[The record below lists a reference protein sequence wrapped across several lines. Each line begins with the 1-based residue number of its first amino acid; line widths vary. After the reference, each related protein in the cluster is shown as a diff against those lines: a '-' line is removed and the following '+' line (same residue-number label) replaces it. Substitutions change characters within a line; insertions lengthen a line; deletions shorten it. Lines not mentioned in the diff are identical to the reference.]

1 MLFWLICALLT
12 VAVTVLALRPLL
24 SGRRGAST
32 RDSEHDLQVYKDQL
46 DEVDRELER
55 GVIGQ
60 DEADAAR
67 IEISRRILSASEAVA
82 GGAGDATSPKR
93 RSFAFSLAASFVVV
107 SSLAVYLIVGS
118 PGYPGRP
125 FAERASTPA
134 NMASVADL
142 IARVEARLREV
153 PDDGQGWEVLAP
165 VYAKQGRHEDAIRAY
180 ARAME
185 LLGQNR
191 ARLRGFA
198 EAHLALSNGIVV
210 SEARDAFRK
219 ILAKEPELVAP
230 RFWLAVGLE
239 QDGKREAAKAAYEKV
254 LVDARAQ
261 VAKGE
266 IPPRVAKIIEER
278 LAAVGGE
285 VAATPSGGGEGE
297 RTPAAGE
304 AAGDDEARAA
314 IAKLPDEERARMI
327 ENMVAGLAE
336 RLESEGG
343 ERGEWER
350 LIRSYWVLG
359 RKKAARDALEAA
371 RRQFTEDATELAA
384 LDTFARNLGV
394 VP

>member
-24 SGRRGAST
+24 GGRRGAST

-46 DEVDRELER
+46 DEVDRDLER

-60 DEADAAR
+60 DEVDAAR
-67 IEISRRILSASEAVA
+67 IEISRRILSASEAAA
-82 GGAGDATSPKR
+82 GDASDATSPKR
-93 RSFAFSLAASFVVV
+93 RSFAFFLAASFVVV
-107 SSLAVYLIVGS
+107 GSLAAYLIVGS

-153 PDDGQGWEVLAP
+153 PEDGQGWEVLAP
-165 VYAKQGRHEDAIRAY
+165 VYAKQGRQEDAIRAY
-180 ARAME
+180 ARAMA
-185 LLGQNR
+185 LLGENR

-198 EAHLALSNGIVV
+198 EAHLALNNGIVG

-239 QDGKREAAKAAYEKV
+239 QDGKREPAKAAYEKL

-261 VAKGE
+261 VGKGE
-266 IPPRVAKIIEER
+266 FPPRVVKIIEER
-278 LAAVGGE
+278 LTAIGGT
-285 VAATPSGGGEGE
+285 VAIAPSGGGEGE
-297 RTPAAGE
+297 QTPAAS
-304 AAGDDEARAA
+304 DDEARAA

-327 ENMVAGLAE
+327 ESMVAGLAE

>member
-12 VAVTVLALRPLL
+12 VAVTVMALRPLL
-24 SGRRGAST
+24 SGRRDAST

-46 DEVDRELER
+46 DEVDRELDR
-55 GVIGQ
+55 GVIAQ
-60 DEADAAR
+60 EEAEAAR

-82 GGAGDATSPKR
+82 GAAGDVTSPKR
-93 RSFAFSLAASFVVV
+93 RSFAFSLAASFVVIG
-107 SSLAVYLIVGS
+107 SLAIYLIVGS

-125 FAERASTPA
+125 FAMRASTPA
-134 NMASVADL
+134 NMASVSDL

-153 PDDGQGWEVLAP
+153 PNDGQGWEVLAP
-165 VYAKQGRHEDAIRAY
+165 VYAKQGRHADAIRAY
-180 ARAME
+180 ARAIE
-185 LLGQNR
+185 LLGENR
-191 ARLRGFA
+191 ARLRGLA
-198 EAHLALSNGIVV
+198 EAHLALNNGIVG

-239 QDGKREAAKAAYEKV
+239 QDGKREAARAAYEKL
-254 LVDARAQ
+254 LVDAKAQ
-261 VAKGE
+261 AAKGE
-266 IPPRVAKIIEER
+266 IPPRVARIIEER

-285 VAATPSGGGEGE
+285 AATAPSGGGEPE
-297 RTPAAGE
+297 QTPAASV
-304 AAGDDEARAA
+304 DEARAA
-314 IAKLPDEERARMI
+314 IATLPEEERNRMI
-327 ENMVAGLAE
+327 DNMVAGLAE

-343 ERGEWER
+343 KRGEWER

-384 LDTFARNLGV
+384 LDSFARNLGV

>member
-12 VAVTVLALRPLL
+12 VAVTVMALRPLL
-24 SGRRGAST
+24 SGRRDAST

-46 DEVDRELER
+46 DEVDRELDR
-55 GVIGQ
+55 GVIRQ
-60 DEADAAR
+60 EEAEAAR

-82 GGAGDATSPKR
+82 GTAGDATSPKR

-107 SSLAVYLIVGS
+107 GSLVIYLIVGS
-118 PGYPGRP
+118 PGYPDRP

-134 NMASVADL
+134 NMASVSDL

-153 PDDGQGWEVLAP
+153 PNDGQGWEVLAP
-165 VYAKQGRHEDAIRAY
+165 VYAKQGRHADAIRAY
-180 ARAME
+180 ARAIE
-185 LLGQNR
+185 LLGENR
-191 ARLRGFA
+191 ARLRGLA
-198 EAHLALSNGIVV
+198 EAHLALNNGIVG

-239 QDGKREAAKAAYEKV
+239 QDGKREAARAGYEK
-254 LVDARAQ
+254 LLLDAKAQ

-266 IPPRVAKIIEER
+266 IPPRVARIIEER

-285 VAATPSGGGEGE
+285 AATAPSGRGEPE
-297 RTPAAGE
+297 QTP

-314 IAKLPDEERARMI
+314 IAKFPEEERARMI
-327 ENMVAGLAE
+327 DNMVAGLAE

-343 ERGEWER
+343 KRGEWER

-384 LDTFARNLGV
+384 LDSFARNLGV